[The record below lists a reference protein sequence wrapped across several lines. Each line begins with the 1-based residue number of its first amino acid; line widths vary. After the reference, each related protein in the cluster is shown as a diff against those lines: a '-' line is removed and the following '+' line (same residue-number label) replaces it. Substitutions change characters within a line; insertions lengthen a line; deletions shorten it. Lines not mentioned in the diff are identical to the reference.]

1 MSQTKSQYY
10 LSKRSKK
17 RLQGVNPKLVAV
29 ITRAIE
35 ITEQDFTVLEG
46 LRTPKRQKWLKRNG
60 YSWTLK
66 SKHLTGRAVDVA
78 PWVIKNGKGTI
89 DWNDLKKFEDI
100 KNAIFSAAKEQDVK
114 IRWGG
119 DWNQNGDYRDE
130 IRRGVYDGGHF
141 ELVGE

>member
-29 ITRAIE
+29 VERAIE
-35 ITEQDFTVLEG
+35 LTNQDFTVLEG
-46 LRTPKRQKWLKRNG
+46 LRTRKRQKWLKRNG

-66 SKHLTGRAVDVA
+66 SKHLTGRAIDVA

-89 DWNDLKKFEDI
+89 DWNDLEKFHE
-100 KNAIFSAAKEQDVK
+100 IFKAMKQASQELGVK

-119 DWNQNGDYRDE
+119 DWNHNGSYRDE

-141 ELVGE
+141 ELLGE